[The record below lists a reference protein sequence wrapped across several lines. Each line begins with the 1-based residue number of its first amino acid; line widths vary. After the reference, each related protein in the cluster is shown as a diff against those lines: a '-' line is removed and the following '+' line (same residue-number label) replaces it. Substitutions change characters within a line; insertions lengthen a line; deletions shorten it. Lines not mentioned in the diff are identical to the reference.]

1 VKDRKAQMGIDSLK
15 GVAIAFVVVALIVA
29 LGAQLLGEAGDD
41 IGSDDCSGYWNAQS
55 DVCQVNSTNT
65 TALSSNSLSF
75 NATADGVSSLAKIS
89 GKLGIIATAVTL
101 IIVILI
107 IVVATKNV

>member
-1 VKDRKAQMGIDSLK
+1 MGIDSLK

-29 LGAQLLGEAGDD
+29 LGAQMLGEAQDD
-41 IGSDDCSGYWNAQS
+41 M
-55 DVCQVNSTNT
+55 
-65 TALSSNSLSF
+65 TASSVEY
-75 NATADGVSSLAKIS
+75 NATQDGLLALGKIS

-107 IVVATKNV
+107 IVVATKRV